1 MLKQKI
7 QAKIPKK
14 KEIKP
19 IIPALNMEKS
29 HSTPVKE
36 AKPTKEKIVTESK
49 KPKEKKAKSGFGNVF
64 KKNPPNPN
72 SKEISFRPG
81 RRRKQGGKKVG

>member
-1 MLKQKI
+1 MKQKI

-14 KEIKP
+14 KESKP
-19 IIPALNMEKS
+19 VIPVLSMAKS
-29 HSTPVKE
+29 HSSPVKE
-36 AKPTKEKIVTESK
+36 AKPTKQKNVIESE
-49 KPKEKKAKSGFGNVF
+49 KPKEKKAKGGFGNVF

-81 RRRKQGGKKVG
+81 RKRKQGTKKVG